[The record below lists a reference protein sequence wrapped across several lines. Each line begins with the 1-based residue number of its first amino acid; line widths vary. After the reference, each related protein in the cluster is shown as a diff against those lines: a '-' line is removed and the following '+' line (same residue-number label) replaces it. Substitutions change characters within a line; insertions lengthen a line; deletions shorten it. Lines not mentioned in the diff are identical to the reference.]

1 MHPTTQF
8 DAYVSEARVI
18 VAWLSSHD
26 PDYERGLASGAVT
39 GALRG
44 TVLFATSALELAY
57 GELGHELALRCKLPV
72 GTVRYRLPIFPAPS
86 TRQPDGS
93 GDLMDSLRHREAALA
108 ARVRSQLEVA
118 TADGWLG
125 ALMHLAGSPAE
136 MNLRR
141 AVATVAIAKG
151 ADGIFEMNL
160 RSETGMPIPLLAPV
174 LLQENPASFEHI
186 KKGYYLAVLPEAREV
201 VSFLDR
207 CVRGMS
213 SLGDRLREELVSFG
227 Y

>member
-1 MHPTTQF
+1 
-8 DAYVSEARVI
+8 
-18 VAWLSSHD
+18 
-26 PDYERGLASGAVT
+26 
-39 GALRG
+39 
-44 TVLFATSALELAY
+44 
-57 GELGHELALRCKLPV
+57 
-72 GTVRYRLPIFPAPS
+72 
-86 TRQPDGS
+86 
-93 GDLMDSLRHREAALA
+93 
-108 ARVRSQLEVA
+108 
-118 TADGWLG
+118 
-125 ALMHLAGSPAE
+125 MHLAGSPAE